1 MSGWRPERL
10 PAVRDR
16 MVRRLVVEA
25 ERAAGVARLSEVT
38 PGLAPDLLA
47 GAEAAPRLWRRL
59 AGILEEARL
68 WWLAPAACRMAV
80 EAGAERA
87 ELDDTWAP
95 DDTGLLAA
103 ARPLGRFDPAMVGG
117 LVLRAPD
124 RMVEYTRP
132 VPVDAI
138 AWSRGEAGVEVHLL
152 CKTRRLPHPLL
163 GVAMPLTPLQDATL
177 ALPLARG
184 LSPVVGAGG
193 VDTDGS
199 VHDLAMTMQS
209 AWGLAALAG
218 DRPAGDVRIVDGWYG
233 LER

>member
-1 MSGWRPERL
+1 MSGWRAERL
-10 PAVRDR
+10 PAVRAG
-16 MVRRLVVEA
+16 MVRLLALEA
-25 ERAAGVARLSEVT
+25 DRADTVARRAEET

-47 GAEAAPRLWRRL
+47 GAKAAPRLWRRL
-59 AGILEEARL
+59 AGILEQAQL
-68 WWLAPAACRMAV
+68 WWLTPDACRMAAA
-80 EAGAERA
+80 AGAERHEA
-87 ELDDTWAP
+87 DGTWIPA
-95 DDTGLLAA
+95 DTGLLAG
-103 ARPLGRFDPAMVGG
+103 ARPLGRFDPALVGG
-117 LVLRAPD
+117 LALRVPD

-163 GVAMPLTPLQDATL
+163 GVAVPLTPLQDATL

-218 DRPAGDVRIVDGWYG
+218 DHEKGGIHIIDVSG
-233 LER
+233 